1 MGCFQ
6 NSLMPISPLHPALSL
21 PCALPASAT
30 CMLHVSR
37 HIVRVGASARLS
49 CNSFG
54 FFPSSFKA
62 QLRCYGLWYISATLP
77 VPPSHLD
84 CSFCSFLWLF
94 ISRSDTASITVHV
107 GLGIVEPL
115 SLPAHELH
123 RDNRV
128 KRLSRDLGVCHLL
141 AM

>member
-6 NSLMPISPLHPALSL
+6 NSLMPIPPLHPALSL

-30 CMLHVSR
+30 CMPHVSR
-37 HIVRVGASARLS
+37 HIVHVGASAPLS

-62 QLRCYGLWYISATLP
+62 QLRCYGLWYISAPLP
-77 VPPSHLD
+77 LPRVIWIVLSALSSGSLFLDLIQHLSQFMLD
-84 CSFCSFLWLF
+84 WGSWN
-94 ISRSDTASITVHV
+94 
-107 GLGIVEPL
+107 PL